1 MHLCRRMTDFDKVNS
16 ALVTFNAQRD
26 LMLSPYF
33 LRFLGYNTNVDPNYY
48 YYFREFI
55 QTKNL

>member
-1 MHLCRRMTDFDKVNS
+1 MNDFDKVNI

-33 LRFLGYNTNVDPNYY
+33 LRFLGYSTNSDPKYY
-48 YYFREFI
+48 YYFR
-55 QTKNL
+55 